1 MYFFSKNT
9 YNGPVINEEY
19 IMKIMCLSVPGGW
32 QSCYEGTDVT
42 FGPTFHKIQDLWA
55 WQKTLVG

>member
-1 MYFFSKNT
+1 
-9 YNGPVINEEY
+9 
-19 IMKIMCLSVPGGW
+19 MKIMCLSVVGGW
-32 QSCYEGTDVT
+32 QSCYGLTGET